1 MKLRILTRF
10 RNSSIRTKYLLAV
23 AALVAVLS
31 LCGVYLHLQ
40 SSRTLYQSYMEG
52 AEADF
57 HNAYEEMERFEER
70 LNHLATLLQSDTNIV
85 NLLSGAQNYSMSE
98 YQHARQ
104 DLLPR
109 LYSMLDGS
117 NDYFCRL
124 YVDSS
129 LDMFDRSSRLLM
141 LNDVQNEAWAQ
152 KALYGWGWRYFFTGE
167 ELGADKPALIAP
179 IRCLDDRQELVAM
192 LRIDIETAALERMLE
207 FSQSSR
213 FVTFC
218 LQTPEGSEIAATG
231 VVTSHT
237 PLNQLTDKEK
247 EGFPSYEFS
256 QITNDKDTIF
266 HQRLTR
272 SGWRLVL
279 TVHHDLLSGMIWSQS
294 STVYLVALLFV
305 LVGMLCSLPILW
317 RTTARIRSFYEH
329 VRLYNQHTGG
339 LGRITPDRLTS
350 QSEDEIG
357 MLIREHNAMLDRI
370 DSLIC
375 AQENSREE
383 LRQMEITALQA
394 QIKPHFLYNTL
405 EAITWMAR
413 MNQPDKVEST
423 IYNLTRFYRLC
434 LSRGEDVLTVEK
446 ELDIIRHYFA
456 IALTRYE
463 SKYTLH
469 IAVDPRVLPV
479 LLPKIT
485 LQPLVENALVH
496 GLLESG
502 QSEGEVRVFTR
513 RNSEGCFELCVAD
526 TGGHFTQKKW
536 ERVMSGRLDPAE
548 GKGEGYG
555 LYNVEKRLC
564 LFFVLEQ
571 ALRLDTSQDG
581 LSIIVIPLPQ

>member
-1 MKLRILTRF
+1 MKLQPLTRF

-23 AALVAVLS
+23 TALVSVLT
-31 LCGVYLHLQ
+31 LCGVYLHMQ
-40 SSRTLYQSYMEG
+40 SSRTLYHSCIDN
-52 AEADF
+52 AKANF
-57 HNAYEEMERFEER
+57 HSAYDEIERFEER
-70 LNHLATLLQSDTNIV
+70 LNHLATLLQSDTTIV
-85 NLLSGAQNYSMSE
+85 NLLSGSQNYSLSE

-117 NDYFCRL
+117 SDYFCRL

-141 LNDVQNEAWAQ
+141 LNNVQDEAWAQ
-152 KALYGWGWRYFFTGE
+152 KALHGWGWRYFFTKD
-167 ELGADKPALIAP
+167 ELNADAPALIAP
-179 IRCLDDRQELVAM
+179 IRCLDARQTLVAM
-192 LRIDIETAALERMLE
+192 LRIDINTDALERMLDC
-207 FSQSSR
+207 SQNSQ
-213 FVTFC
+213 FITFC

-231 VVTSHT
+231 VVASHT
-237 PLNQLTDKEK
+237 PMNQLTGKEK
-247 EGFPSYEFS
+247 EGFPSYEFN
-256 QITNDKDTIF
+256 QLTNDRDIVF

-279 TVHHDLLSGMIWSQS
+279 TVHHDLLNGMIWSQS

-339 LGRITPDRLTS
+339 LERITPDRLSS

-434 LSRGEDVLTVEK
+434 LSRGEDVLSVEK

-469 IAVDPRVLPV
+469 IDVEPQVLPV

-496 GLLESG
+496 GLLESDRN
-502 QSEGEVRVFTR
+502 EGEVRVFTR
-513 RNSEGCFELCVAD
+513 RNSEGRFELCVAD

-564 LFFVLEQ
+564 LFFGLEH

-581 LSIIVIPLPQ
+581 LSTIVIPLPQ

>member
-1 MKLRILTRF
+1 MLSLLKRY

-23 AALVAVLS
+23 AALVMVLTM
-31 LCGVYLHLQ
+31 CGVYLHRQ
-40 SSRTLYQSYMEG
+40 SSRTMYQSYLEN
-52 AEADF
+52 AKADF
-57 HNAYEEMERFEER
+57 HSAYDEIERFEER
-70 LNHLATLLQSDTNIV
+70 LNHLATLLQSDTTIV
-85 NLLSGAQNYSMSE
+85 NLLSGAQQYSLSE

-141 LNDVQNEAWAQ
+141 LNDIQDEAWAQ
-152 KALYGWGWRYFFTGE
+152 KALEGWGWRYFFTGE

-179 IRCLDDRQELVAM
+179 IRCLDDRAELVAV
-192 LRIDIETAALERMLE
+192 LRIDIETSALERMLE
-207 FSQSSR
+207 CSQSSR

-218 LQTPEGSEIAATG
+218 LQTVEGEKIASTG
-231 VVTSHT
+231 VEGDATALT
-237 PLNQLTDKEK
+237 QLTEKEK
-247 EGFPSYEFS
+247 DGFPSYEFS
-256 QITNDKDTIF
+256 QMTSGKDTVF

-272 SGWRLVL
+272 SGWRMVL
-279 TVHHDLLSGMIWSQS
+279 TIHHQLLNGMIWSQS
-294 STVYLVALLFV
+294 SAVYGVAVVLM

-317 RTTARIRSFYEH
+317 HTTARIRKFYEH
-329 VRLYNQHTGG
+329 VKVYNQRTGG
-339 LGRITPDRLTS
+339 LESILPQRL
-350 QSEDEIG
+350 QPQWEDEIG

-370 DSLIC
+370 DGLIRQ
-375 AQENSREE
+375 QEASQEE

-394 QIKPHFLYNTL
+394 QVKPHFLYNTL

-413 MNQPDKVEST
+413 MNQPDKVEAT

-434 LSRGEDVLTVEK
+434 LSQGKDVLTVEK

-456 IALTRYE
+456 ITLTRYA

-469 IAVDPRVLPV
+469 VDVDPQVLPV

-496 GLLESG
+496 GLLESN
-502 QSEGEVRVFTR
+502 QAEGEVRVFTR
-513 RNSEGCFELCVAD
+513 VNHQGHFELCVAD

-555 LYNVEKRLC
+555 LHNVEKRLC
-564 LFFVLEQ
+564 LFLGLEQ